1 MPALPF
7 HARLSPLLLSL
18 PSHFKASIRAH
29 VPTPDATPASVHAT
43 PARLA
48 YLTRVLRGVMA
59 LTFALGAAAANAQ
72 ALQSISLVQNADNPA
87 RGVFSAPL
95 IVAHRGGTGDTPENT
110 VLAFRNALDNGADA
124 LWMTVQVTRD
134 GVPVMYRPADL
145 SALTD
150 GHGKLA
156 DVDYAE
162 VRKLNAG
169 YAFARKDANGQ
180 NTYPYR
186 ERPLPIPTLRE
197 ALKAVPAGVPI
208 LLDMKQTPSAPL
220 VEAVIQVLDD
230 TKSWSR
236 VRLYSTEADATDR
249 MRMRRPQ
256 AQLFESRDATRN
268 RLVDA
273 SLGGKCTSP
282 PAPGTWAGIEFERQV
297 EVVERF
303 TLGQG
308 VSKVNA
314 HWWTPAAVQCF
325 KSRGDVHLVA
335 FGVETP
341 EAYDAAAKLG
351 FDAVMTDSPA
361 RLRAAL
367 DKQ

>member
-1 MPALPF
+1 MFAASFRAAAPTPIW
-7 HARLSPLLLSL
+7 ARLTAASLTALACAVGGLTSP
-18 PSHFKASIRAH
+18 
-29 VPTPDATPASVHAT
+29 V
-43 PARLA
+43 
-48 YLTRVLRGVMA
+48 
-59 LTFALGAAAANAQ
+59 ANA
-72 ALQSISLVQNADNPA
+72 
-87 RGVFSAPL
+87 APL

-110 VLAFRNALDNGADA
+110 VQAFTNALRNGAQA

-134 GVPVMYRPADL
+134 GVPVLYRPADL

-156 DVDYAE
+156 DLDYAD

-169 YAFARKDANGQ
+169 YAFSRKTADSQ
-180 NTYPYR
+180 TVYPYR
-186 ERPLPIPTLRE
+186 DHPLPIPTLRE
-197 ALKAVPAGVPI
+197 ALAAVPANVPV
-208 LLDMKQTPSAPL
+208 LLDMKQTPAAPL

-230 TKSWSR
+230 TQAWSR

-249 MRMRRPQ
+249 MRERRPQ

-268 RLVDA
+268 RLVTA
-273 SLGGKCTSP
+273 ALAGQCATP
-282 PAPGTWAGIEFERQV
+282 PAPGTWVGIELHRQV

-308 VSKVNA
+308 VSKVVAN
-314 HWWTPAAVQCF
+314 WWTPAAVQCF
-325 KSRGDVHLVA
+325 KSRGNVHLVA

-341 EAYDAAAKLG
+341 QDFEAASQLG

-367 DKQ
+367 VDQGQITKK